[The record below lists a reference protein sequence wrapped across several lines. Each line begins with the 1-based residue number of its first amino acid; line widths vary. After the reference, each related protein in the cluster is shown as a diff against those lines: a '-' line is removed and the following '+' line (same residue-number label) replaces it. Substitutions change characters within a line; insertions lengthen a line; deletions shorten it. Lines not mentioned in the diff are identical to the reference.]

1 MTPRIRPGSILRH
14 AADGRRYVV
23 KAIHKVETQPHTG
36 FSQIFGLE
44 PQPEPLQPHRQ
55 QPIRTTKKPRKK
67 PRRNPRW
74 FR

>member
-14 AADGRRYVV
+14 AVDGRRYVV

-44 PQPEPLQPHRQ
+44 PQPEPLQPDRA
-55 QPIRTTKKPRKK
+55 PRRKKKPYRK
-67 PRRNPRW
+67 PQW
-74 FR
+74 F